1 MISVGF
7 MQLYA
12 VGLLF
17 LTETMAV
24 QANHIAYL
32 TCFLD
37 FLFMA
42 RIFAAYFVG
51 NKLGMVNCY
60 QSSLDGHIRYFVA
73 IFTAGLNQTAIGLS
87 IPKEMA
93 CKTYIV
99 VHIEVFVPFE
109 VAMTRATRDFYSSD
123 NFFNVIFMSEL
134 DTIVVDILC

>member
-60 QSSLDGHIRYFVA
+60 QSTFDHFIRHLMA
-73 IFTAGLNQTAIGLS
+73 ILAAGLNQPIATLIVLE
-87 IPKEMA
+87 EMA
-93 CKTYIV
+93 RKTRIV
-99 VHIEVFVPFE
+99 VHTEVFIPFE
-109 VAMTRATRDFYSSD
+109 VAVTRTARNSYPV
-123 NFFNVIFMSEL
+123 NYFFDVILVSEL
-134 DTIVVDILC
+134 DTAVVDIFC